1 MVDVGQSPDSPY
13 GQQPKSLSTRTS
25 TSRCTLDKNHLY
37 SSSTSTAP
45 PSSALAPGGATP
57 IIDDDNR
64 RLSAAP
70 ITTTAHSTRAGHLD
84 AASHESTPLIETGL
98 ARSTTS
104 LAIVITPRS
113 VLQHALR
120 ETVWPVWEALFAEL
134 GIPCDSLDAPADE
147 FTAGLEQL
155 RHEL

>member
-1 MVDVGQSPDSPY
+1 MLRQKPDAHGY
-13 GQQPKSLSTRTS
+13 GPLALLPK
-25 TSRCTLDKNHLY
+25 
-37 SSSTSTAP
+37 
-45 PSSALAPGGATP
+45 APGG
-57 IIDDDNR
+57 DDVVEDISDPPMR
-64 RLSAAP
+64 
-70 ITTTAHSTRAGHLD
+70 
-84 AASHESTPLIETGL
+84 
-98 ARSTTS
+98 TTS
-104 LAIVITPRS
+104 LAIVIPPRS